1 MTTDLEDGVAR
12 SVESSQGHKEWPL
25 LLKGMENMIVK
36 TNHYTPLNC
45 GSMPLSRKIDEH
57 IKYGI
62 INLDKSANPSSH
74 EVVTWVKEIL
84 KCEKTGHSGTL
95 DPQVSGVLTICI
107 DRATRLT
114 KSQQSAGKEYVCL
127 IGFLDEAS
135 EKEFHKAANKLTG
148 ALFQRPPLMCAVKRE
163 LRIRNIYKIDI
174 IDFDKEKREGL
185 FKVSCEAGTYVRTLC
200 VHIGMLMG
208 CGAQMKDLR
217 RIRSG
222 FVLEKD
228 TFTLHDV
235 LDAVHVFNST
245 RDETV
250 IRRVIQPLESL
261 LVEYP
266 RIMVKDSC
274 VNAICYGAKLSVTGV
289 LRFDRNIDIG
299 TELVIISTKGEAV
312 ALATA
317 LVSSAELA
325 ILDHGLACRT
335 KRVIMEKDL
344 YPRNWGFKNEYEI
357 LSD

>member
-1 MTTDLEDGVAR
+1 MADG
-12 SVESSQGHKEWPL
+12 WPL
-25 LLKGMENMIVK
+25 LLKGMEDMVVK
-36 TNHYTPLNC
+36 TSHYTPLGC
-45 GSMPLSRKIDEH
+45 GSMPLNRKIDEY

-114 KSQQSAGKEYVCL
+114 KSQQSAGKEYVCVL
-127 IGFLDEAS
+127 EFLDEPC
-135 EKEFHKAANKLTG
+135 EKSFRQAAEKLTG

-163 LRIRNIYKIDI
+163 LRIRNVYGIEILE
-174 IDFDKEKREGL
+174 FDAEKRLGL

-208 CGAQMKDLR
+208 CGAVMKDLR

-222 FVLEKD
+222 CTLEKD
-228 TFTLHDV
+228 TFTLHDL
-235 LDAVHVFNST
+235 LDAMNIFNAS
-245 RDETV
+245 RDEAV
-250 IRRVIQPLESL
+250 LRRVVQPLESL
-261 LVEYP
+261 LVNYL

-274 VNAICYGAKLSVTGV
+274 VSAVCYGAKLSVTGV
-289 LRFDRNIDIG
+289 LRFDRGIDVG
-299 TELVIISTKGEAV
+299 TEVVLISAKGEAV

-317 LVSSAELA
+317 LVSSAELS
-325 ILDHGLACRT
+325 ILDHGFACKT

-344 YPRNWGFKNEYEI
+344 YPRSWGLKNEYEI

>member
-1 MTTDLEDGVAR
+1 
-12 SVESSQGHKEWPL
+12 
-25 LLKGMENMIVK
+25 MIIK
-36 TNHYTPLNC
+36 TNNYTPLNC
-45 GSMPLSRKIDEH
+45 GSMPLNRKIDEY

-114 KSQQSAGKEYVCL
+114 KSQQSEGKEYVCV
-127 IGFLDEAS
+127 IEFLEEPN
-135 EKEFHKAANKLTG
+135 EKKYYQAIEKLTG

-163 LRIRNIYKIDI
+163 LRIRNIYKIEAI
-174 IDFDKEKREGL
+174 EFDKEKRLGL

-200 VHIGMLMG
+200 THIGMLMG
-208 CGAQMKDLR
+208 CGGEMKDLR

-222 FVLEKD
+222 FTLEKD
-228 TFTLHDV
+228 TFTLHDL
-235 LDAVHVFNST
+235 LDAVYIFNST
-245 RDETV
+245 KDETI
-250 IRRVIQPLESL
+250 IRRIIQPLESL
-261 LVEYP
+261 LMNYP
-266 RIMVKDSC
+266 RIMIKDSC
-274 VNAICYGAKLSVTGV
+274 VNAICYGAKLSVTGI
-289 LRFDRNIDIG
+289 LRFDKNIDVG
-299 TELVIISTKGEAV
+299 SEVIVISAKGEAI

-317 LVSSAELA
+317 LISSVELS
-325 ILDHGLACRT
+325 IINHGFACKT

-344 YPRNWGFKNEYEI
+344 YPRSWGFKNEYEI